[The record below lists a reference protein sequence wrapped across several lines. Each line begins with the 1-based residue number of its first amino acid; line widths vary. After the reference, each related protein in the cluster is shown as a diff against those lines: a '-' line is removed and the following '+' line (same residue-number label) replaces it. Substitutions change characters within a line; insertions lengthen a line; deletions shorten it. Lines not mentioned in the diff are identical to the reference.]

1 MPMKQ
6 CISTYYR
13 AAAARARSLLTKAT
27 TPWLRERLAAEIARC
42 EHMAEEIERE
52 REPDRKRGENRAV
65 PATSGTLHPGESSR
79 QARLVAR
86 RGSRLLSSEHFS
98 AEIT

>member
-6 CISTYYR
+6 RISTYYR

-42 EHMAEEIERE
+42 EHMAEESERE
-52 REPDRKRGENRAV
+52 REPDRKRGENREV
-65 PATSGTLHPGESSR
+65 PATSGTPHPGESS
-79 QARLVAR
+79 
-86 RGSRLLSSEHFS
+86 
-98 AEIT
+98 